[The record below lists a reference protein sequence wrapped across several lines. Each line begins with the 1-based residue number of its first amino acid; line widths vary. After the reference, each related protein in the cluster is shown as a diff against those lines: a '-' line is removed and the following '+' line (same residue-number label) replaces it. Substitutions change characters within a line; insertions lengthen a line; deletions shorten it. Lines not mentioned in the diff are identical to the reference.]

1 MYWIGR
7 AYGEPELNL
16 SLDINTSFST
26 AVCTPATE
34 PVEISV
40 LRFPEATAKWNL
52 VGHYMALRREVF
64 IERKD
69 WSLWHS
75 EDMEFEQY
83 DTFDT
88 TYVVAHR
95 GAHVVGGGRL
105 RRTDQFT
112 GTGVY
117 AYSYMIRD
125 AVHGML
131 PGLPT
136 EMCYAEPPVDSAV
149 WELTRFVSTGGAGVT
164 TEMLRAINGF
174 LHEQKARSCLCLGTP
189 AFLRMARR
197 VGWSAVQMGPVCGNK
212 DGRFL
217 VFSLDVVDPSGL
229 CETGLEQVISK

>member
-1 MYWIGR
+1 MLNISID
-7 AYGEPELNL
+7 PEALL
-16 SLDINTSFST
+16 SS
-26 AVCTPATE
+26 AACAPA
-34 PVEISV
+34 PAPLQISI
-40 LRFPEATAKWNL
+40 LRFPESASKWNL

-95 GAHVVGGGRL
+95 GDQVIGGGRL
-105 RRTDQFT
+105 RRTNQFT
-112 GTGVY
+112 GNGIY

-136 EMCYAEPPVDSAV
+136 EMCYAEPPVDAAV
-149 WELTRFVSTGGAGVT
+149 WELTRFVSTGGAGVA
-164 TEMLRAINGF
+164 TEMLRTINEF
-174 LHEQKARSCLCLGTP
+174 LHSQKASSCLCLGTP

-197 VGWSAVQMGPVCGNK
+197 VGWSAEQMGPVCGNK

-217 VFSLDVVDPSGL
+217 VFSLNVVDPSGL
-229 CETGLEQVISK
+229 CETGLEQVQPQ